1 MTNVNVRL
9 FLLAGTTAMATVSG
23 AAAQTSTTHRSTTAH
38 HATTTAHR
46 PVAKSDCVALP
57 PISPKIPA
65 LPSGSPCP
73 KSLITVSVEEKVDLS
88 PLIGPTLR
96 EGFKNVSTH
105 FTLAYVDEVLGVGA
119 PAQPHMYY
127 TVRYSGYLPDGTKF
141 DSSADHPGGKPLSFP
156 YGAHH
161 VIPGWDIGFEGMH
174 LGGKRR
180 LYIPWQL
187 AYGERGR
194 PPIPPKSD
202 LIFDMELVSQSPTDP
217 DARPPN
223 APSRPGYALRQPDPK
238 QSRDGNSRPV
248 LAAGAFSPAANRP
261 RRQAGPAHAWNSLS
275 SVHDN
280 TPDRQAAAPGCALTR
295 NTAHHQNDAQA
306 PQSALSLPS
315 PLLAKLRLG
324 RAGARHL

>member
-217 DARPPN
+217 DRPAPTPPTPPAGPGTPSASPIQSNPVTVTPAPSSQPAPSARPQSGPDVKPVPPTPGTPS
-223 APSRPGYALRQPDPK
+223 APSTTTPPTAKQPPQGAL
-238 QSRDGNSRPV
+238 
-248 LAAGAFSPAANRP
+248 
-261 RRQAGPAHAWNSLS
+261 
-275 SVHDN
+275 
-280 TPDRQAAAPGCALTR
+280 
-295 NTAHHQNDAQA
+295 
-306 PQSALSLPS
+306 
-315 PLLAKLRLG
+315 
-324 RAGARHL
+324 